1 VGRVVAV
8 KNVDE
13 ELYRKFKAMVALKGL
28 TIGEALNQA
37 LSLWIR
43 ASENIDVV
51 EYLETV
57 KEAEA
62 NRRIYRELEDYL
74 IRNHAGKYVAVA
86 CGKLL
91 GIFDSREEALRAVRK
106 VKSRHA
112 IVTRVEPKKT
122 RVIELGMS
130 LFEVVE

>member
-1 VGRVVAV
+1 VGKVVAF

-28 TIGEALNQA
+28 TLGEALNQA
-37 LSLWIR
+37 LSLWIK

-51 EYLETV
+51 EYLEII

-62 NRRIYRELEDYL
+62 NRRVYRELEDYL
-74 IRNHAGKYVAVA
+74 IRNHMNKYVAIA
-86 CGKLL
+86 RGKLL
-91 GIFDSREEALRAVRK
+91 GIFDSREEALKAIK
-106 VKSRHA
+106 EVKPRHA
-112 IVTRVEPKKT
+112 IVTRVEPKKI
-122 RVIELGMS
+122 RIIELGMS